1 MFLVVFKNSIKK
13 NCQNFD
19 TKLDRKSVGG
29 KVDRRLLAE
38 NIPVLDAKLTK
49 SKKGGQKNHFRASL
63 ISLFDEAYC
72 WEKCKQKNWKSK
84 AKHGSEMKSVNSNKN
99 SL

>member
-1 MFLVVFKNSIKK
+1 MNLRGHILVELKYYSDSLMFLVVFKNSIKK

-49 SKKGGQKNHFRASL
+49 S
-63 ISLFDEAYC
+63 
-72 WEKCKQKNWKSK
+72 
-84 AKHGSEMKSVNSNKN
+84 
-99 SL
+99 